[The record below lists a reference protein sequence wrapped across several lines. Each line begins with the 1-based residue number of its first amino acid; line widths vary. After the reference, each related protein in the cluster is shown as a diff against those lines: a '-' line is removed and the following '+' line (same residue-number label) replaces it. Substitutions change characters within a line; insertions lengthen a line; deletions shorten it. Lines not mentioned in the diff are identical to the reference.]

1 MGGKRGAMK
10 AASVAGSSARGE
22 IAGVGT
28 LSGCV
33 YDSVCGHAFL
43 LIPCD
48 RDRPD
53 AEGCEDDN
61 NAGATQGSSAPVT
74 SPADAT
80 QGRLTPELLAAMPA
94 RLGHRY
100 HIPGLAAPKY

>member
-1 MGGKRGAMK
+1 MRLISATPYALSDSHTAGNAMGSMGSEDDGAMK
-10 AASVAGSSARGE
+10 AAPVAGSSARGE
-22 IAGVGT
+22 IAGVGA

-61 NAGATQGSSAPVT
+61 TAGATQGSSALVT
-74 SPADAT
+74 SQQT
-80 QGRLTPELLAAMPA
+80 RL
-94 RLGHRY
+94 RVG
-100 HIPGLAAPKY
+100 